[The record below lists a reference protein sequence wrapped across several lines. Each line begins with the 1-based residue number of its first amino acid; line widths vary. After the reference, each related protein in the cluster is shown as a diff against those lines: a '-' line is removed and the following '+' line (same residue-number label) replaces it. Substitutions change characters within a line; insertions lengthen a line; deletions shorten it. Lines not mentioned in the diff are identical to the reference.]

1 MRFARLGD
9 RVIAFSRI
17 EKYVGGEG
25 KQPRVKVFTRDEP
38 IACVP
43 PSDFQDMV
51 QDETIQRLDLPHE
64 LRSWAERLSDMIG
77 DAYTPQEALRIFQQK
92 LQDHATTLNAEVVA
106 RG

>member
-51 QDETIQRLDLPHE
+51 QSGTIQRLDLPHE
-64 LRSWAERLSDMIG
+64 LRSWAERLSNRIG
-77 DAYTPQEALRIFQQK
+77 DTYTPQKALRILQGII
-92 LQDHATTLNAEVVA
+92 QDHPTTLTAEVVA
-106 RG
+106 HE